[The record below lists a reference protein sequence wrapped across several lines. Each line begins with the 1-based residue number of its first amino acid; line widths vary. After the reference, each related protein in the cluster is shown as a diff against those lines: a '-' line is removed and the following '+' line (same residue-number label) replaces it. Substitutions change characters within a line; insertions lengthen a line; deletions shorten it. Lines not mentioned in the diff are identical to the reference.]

1 MLCMHAVVFG
11 SVLEGMG
18 VVKRMEAVGSKS
30 GQTARRVVIAD
41 CGELESRLQRAL
53 ALQKQREEAAAAKKD
68 PIGLDPDAS
77 AAARLRAL
85 HGEDRG
91 SPAAGDVV
99 PATNASA
106 PAASDPAAAAEDAAA
121 AAPAEQS
128 EAAAAAA
135 EAEDHSQEQEQE
147 HEQAEEE
154 DVMAGLS
161 VRKRRLLELRAKSA
175 KARKANEN
183 AAAAEL
189 RREKKGPKDP
199 NIERKAWLESASKE
213 RQVRSTSVAVHSAA
227 MLDKCNAPLPLTRPC
242 ALACDSNKYQ

>member
-1 MLCMHAVVFG
+1 MHAVVFG

-85 HGEDRG
+85 RGEDRG
-91 SPAAGDVV
+91 NPAAGDVV
-99 PATNASA
+99 PATDASA
-106 PAASDPAAAAEDAAA
+106 PAASDSAAAAEDAAA
-121 AAPAEQS
+121 AAPAEQP

-135 EAEDHSQEQEQE
+135 EAEDHAQEQE

-199 NIERKAWLESASKE
+199 NIERKAWLESATKE
-213 RQVRSTSVAVHSAA
+213 RQVRSTFVAAHSVA
-227 MLDKCNAPLPLTRPC
+227 MLNMGNASLPLTRPC
-242 ALACDSNKYQ
+242 ALACTL